1 MNGNKPDNFDLVKMI
16 EAIPGQFEK
25 VITEMTKTAEMIG
38 KTIKENLDD
47 VDVSE
52 SDTSINATSED
63 STTPVSDN
71 SVNVTSDDTPAPSS
85 VDIPLTDDS
94 ETPASKSTLTVKDM
108 VTLLEINNAL
118 DELHE
123 ALIVIAGNV
132 GIGSDGLIRKLNKI
146 ISVIVNASVVK
157 EAQETLDNPN
167 EWICELL
174 EDKTIDNERKAKMLL
189 GVEKQ

>member
-1 MNGNKPDNFDLVKMI
+1 MNGNKPENFDLLKMI

-38 KTIKENLDD
+38 KTIKESLDD
-47 VDVSE
+47 VNISE
-52 SDTSINATSED
+52 SDTSIKVTSED
-63 STTPVSDN
+63 STTPISDD
-71 SVNVTSDDTPAPSS
+71 SVNVTSDDTPTPSS

-108 VTLLEINNAL
+108 VTLLEINDAL

-167 EWICELL
+167 EWIYELL
-174 EDKTIDNERKAKMLL
+174 EDKTIDNERKARMLL
-189 GVEKQ
+189 GMEK

>member
-47 VDVSE
+47 VNVSE
-52 SDTSINATSED
+52 SDTSIKATSED
-63 STTPVSDN
+63 STTTVSDD

-85 VDIPLTDDS
+85 VDIPITDDS

-108 VTLLEINNAL
+108 MTLLEINDAL
-118 DELHE
+118 EELDQ
-123 ALIVIAGNV
+123 ALTIIVGDI
-132 GIGSDGLIRKLNKI
+132 GIGSDGLMRELDKVS
-146 ISVIVNASVVK
+146 SVIVNASVVK
-157 EAQETLDNPN
+157 EPQEDVDNPN
-167 EWICELL
+167 EWIYELL
-174 EDKTIDNERKAKMLL
+174 EDKTIDNERKARMLL
-189 GVEKQ
+189 GMEK

>member
-38 KTIKENLDD
+38 KAIKENLDD

-52 SDTSINATSED
+52 SDTSINDTSED
-63 STTPVSDN
+63 STTTSNDF
-71 SVNVTSDDTPAPSS
+71 VNVTSDDTPAPSS

-108 VTLLEINNAL
+108 VTLLEINDAL

-146 ISVIVNASVVK
+146 ISVIINASVVK

-167 EWICELL
+167 EWIYELL
-174 EDKTIDNERKAKMLL
+174 DDRTIDNEQKARMLL
-189 GVEKQ
+189 GLEQ